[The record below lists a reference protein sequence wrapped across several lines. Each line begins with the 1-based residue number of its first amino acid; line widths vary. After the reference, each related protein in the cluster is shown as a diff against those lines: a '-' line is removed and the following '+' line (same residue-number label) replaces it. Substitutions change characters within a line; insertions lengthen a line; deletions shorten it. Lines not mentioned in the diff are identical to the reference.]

1 VSGENARLEID
12 SNSYYKWVVVGVIW
26 LIACLNYTD
35 RMTIFSVFPVLQKQ
49 MGLSNIGLA
58 LIGSSFLWVYA
69 VFSPVGGYLGDRFLR
84 RRVILGSL
92 VLFSL
97 VTFAT
102 GLART
107 GNELVALRCLLG
119 ISEAVFLPPALA
131 YIASYHFDSTRS
143 LANSIAL
150 SGLTAGAGLG
160 SWYGGFMTE
169 HYSWR
174 IGFFLLGGVG
184 LLVAVIAML
193 VLRADAP
200 VTIARTQIA
209 RTEIVPIQE
218 VASEPLPR
226 KILAIIKTPSA
237 VSLIFLAFALSQT
250 SWPLHSW
257 LPTYIFENFKLSL
270 TRAGSI
276 VTLFAALPA
285 LVGGIAGGVLAD
297 RWSRH
302 DVRGRMAVQV
312 IGFSIMAPTMLAIGF
327 MPSAA
332 TVAGVLLVYSVA
344 RGMLEGNSMPLFCS
358 VLPPNRWSMAYGL
371 YNTAGTL
378 AGSLGI
384 FLVGMQKGSWGI
396 GYTLSAMSALLFIA
410 LGVTAMT
417 TFRYLATDIKRQ
429 REVDGATP
437 QPLSS

>member
-1 VSGENARLEID
+1 VNAESPRLETD
-12 SNSYYKWVVVGVIW
+12 SNRYYKWVVVGVMW

-35 RMTIFSVFPVLQKQ
+35 RMTIFSVFPVLKKE
-49 MGLSNIGLA
+49 MALSDIGLA

-69 VFSPVGGYLGDRFLR
+69 IFSPVGGYLGDRFPR

-97 VTFAT
+97 ITLAT
-102 GLART
+102 GLVRA
-107 GNELVALRCLLG
+107 GNQLVALRCLLG
-119 ISEAVFLPPALA
+119 ISEAIFLPPALA
-131 YIASYHFDSTRS
+131 YIASYHSDRTRS

-150 SGLTAGAGLG
+150 SGLTTGAGLG

-174 IGFFLLGGVG
+174 LGFFVLGGVG
-184 LLVAVIAML
+184 ILIAVISILILRPDVAVGRIPG
-193 VLRADAP
+193 V
-200 VTIARTQIA
+200 VT
-209 RTEIVPIQE
+209 
-218 VASEPLPR
+218 EPPGE
-226 KILAIIKTPSA
+226 KILAIVKTPTA
-237 VSLIFLAFALSQT
+237 ACLIFLAFALSLT
-250 SWPLHSW
+250 SWPVHSW
-257 LPTYIFENFKLSL
+257 LPTYVFENFKLSL
-270 TRAGSI
+270 TRAGSM

-285 LVGGIAGGVLAD
+285 LAGGIAGGILAD
-297 RWSRH
+297 QWSRR

-312 IGFSIMAPTMLAIGF
+312 IGFCVMAPTMLAIGF

-332 TVAGVLLVYSVA
+332 TVAGVLLLYSVA

-384 FLVGMQKGSWGI
+384 FLVGMQKASWGI
-396 GYTLSAMSALLFIA
+396 GYTLSSMSILLFLSLA
-410 LGVTAMT
+410 VTAITM
-417 TFRYLATDIKRQ
+417 FRSLPKDVQRQ
-429 REVDGATP
+429 RE
-437 QPLSS
+437 LSPVPVPS

>member
-1 VSGENARLEID
+1 MSAETTSAEIVQTETD
-12 SNSYYKWVVVGVIW
+12 ANPYYKWVVVGVMW

-35 RMTIFSVFPVLQKQ
+35 RMTIFSVFPVLKNE
-49 MGLSNIGLA
+49 MGLTDIGLA

-69 VFSPVGGYLGDRFLR
+69 VFSPVGGYLGDRFPR
-84 RRVILGSL
+84 RTVILGSL

-97 VTFAT
+97 ITFAT

-107 GNELVALRCLLG
+107 GNQLVALRCLLG

-131 YIASYHFDSTRS
+131 YIASYHFDRTRS

-174 IGFFLLGGVG
+174 LGFFLLGGVG
-184 LLVAVIAML
+184 VLTALVSMT
-193 VLRADAP
+193 VLRPDAP
-200 VTIARTQIA
+200 VTVVRVPEVV
-209 RTEIVPIQE
+209 TEP
-218 VASEPLPR
+218 PGR
-226 KILAIIKTPSA
+226 KILAILKTPTA
-237 VSLIFLAFALSQT
+237 ACLIFLAFALSLT
-250 SWPLHSW
+250 SWPTHSW

-285 LVGGIAGGVLAD
+285 LVGGIAGGILAD
-297 RWSRH
+297 RWSRR

-312 IGFSIMAPTMLAIGF
+312 IGFCVMAPTMLAIGF
-327 MPSAA
+327 MPSAT

-358 VLPPNRWSMAYGL
+358 VLPANRWSMAYGL

-384 FLVGMQKGSWGI
+384 FLVGMQKAKWGI
-396 GYTLSAMSALLFIA
+396 GYTLSAMSVLLVMS
-410 LGVTAMT
+410 LVVTAIT
-417 TFRYLATDIKRQ
+417 TFRFLPMDIQRQ
-429 REVDGATP
+429 RNTEIAAVHV
-437 QPLSS
+437 LSS

>member
-1 VSGENARLEID
+1 VSAESARLEAD
-12 SNSYYKWVVVGVIW
+12 PNPYYKWVVVGVMW

-69 VFSPVGGYLGDRFLR
+69 VFSPVGGYLGDRFPR
-84 RRVILGSL
+84 RRVILASL

-97 VTFAT
+97 ITFAT
-102 GLART
+102 GLARSS
-107 GNELVALRCLLG
+107 NQLVGLRCLLG
-119 ISEAVFLPPALA
+119 VSEAIFLPPALA
-131 YIASYHFDSTRS
+131 YIASYHFDRTRS

-160 SWYGGFMTE
+160 SWYGGFMAE

-174 IGFFLLGGVG
+174 IGFFLLGGAG
-184 LLVAVIAML
+184 MLIAVIAML
-193 VLRADAP
+193 VLRPDAP
-200 VTIARTQIA
+200 VTITS
-209 RTEIVPIQE
+209 TPE
-218 VASEPLPR
+218 VATEPPGR
-226 KILAIIKTPSA
+226 KILAITKTPTA
-237 VSLIFLAFALSQT
+237 LSLIFLAFALSLT
-250 SWPLHSW
+250 SWPTHSW
-257 LPTYIFENFKLSL
+257 LPTYLFENFKLSL
-270 TRAGSI
+270 TRAGAI
-276 VTLFAALPA
+276 ITLFAALPA
-285 LVGGIAGGVLAD
+285 LVGGIAGGILAD

-302 DVRGRMAVQV
+302 DIRGRMAVQV

-327 MPSAA
+327 MPSAK
-332 TVAGVLLVYSVA
+332 TVAGILLVYSVA

-384 FLVGMQKGSWGI
+384 FLVGMQKSSWGI
-396 GYTLSAMSALLFIA
+396 GYTLSAMSVLLFIA
-410 LGVTAMT
+410 LGITAMT
-417 TFRYLATDIKRQ
+417 MFRYLTTDIQRQ
-429 REVDGATP
+429 REVDSTAP
-437 QPLSS
+437 HPLLS

>member
-1 VSGENARLEID
+1 
-12 SNSYYKWVVVGVIW
+12 
-26 LIACLNYTD
+26 
-35 RMTIFSVFPVLQKQ
+35 M
-49 MGLSNIGLA
+49 
-58 LIGSSFLWVYA
+58 
-69 VFSPVGGYLGDRFLR
+69 
-84 RRVILGSL
+84 
-92 VLFSL
+92 LFSL

-102 GLART
+102 GL
-107 GNELVALRCLLG
+107 C
-119 ISEAVFLPPALA
+119 EAATSWWHCDVFWAFRKAAFLPPALA

-174 IGFFLLGGVG
+174 TGFFLLGGVG
-184 LLVAVIAML
+184 MLVAVISTL
-193 VLRADAP
+193 VLRPDAP
-200 VTIARTQIA
+200 VTTART
-209 RTEIVPIQE
+209 TEL
-218 VASEPLPR
+218 ASEPPGQ
-226 KILAIIKTPSA
+226 KILAIIKTPTA
-237 VSLIFLAFALSQT
+237 VSLIFLAFALSLT
-250 SWPLHSW
+250 SWPTHSW

-285 LVGGIAGGVLAD
+285 LLGGIAGGVLAD

-302 DVRGRMAVQV
+302 DIRGRMAVQV

-327 MPSAA
+327 MPSAT
-332 TVAGVLLVYSVA
+332 TVACVLLVYSVA

-384 FLVGMQKGSWGI
+384 FLVGLQKATWGI
-396 GYTLSAMSALLFIA
+396 GYTLSAMSALLFVA

-417 TFRYLATDIKRQ
+417 TFRYLATDIQRQ
-429 REVDGATP
+429 REVDNATP
-437 QPLSS
+437 QALSS

>member
-1 VSGENARLEID
+1 VIANSERLETS
-12 SNSYYKWVVVGVIW
+12 SNPHYKWVLVGVMW

-49 MGLSNIGLA
+49 LQISNVELA
-58 LIGSSFLWVYA
+58 LIGSSFLWLYA
-69 VFSPVGGYLGDRFLR
+69 VISPVGGYLGDRFPR
-84 RRVILGSL
+84 RRIILGSL

-97 VTFAT
+97 VTFGT
-102 GLART
+102 GLARS
-107 GNELVALRCLLG
+107 GNQLVALRCLLG
-119 ISEAVFLPPALA
+119 VSEAVFLPPALA
-131 YIASYHFDSTRS
+131 YIASYHSDGTRS

-184 LLVAVIAML
+184 IGIALISML
-193 VLRADAP
+193 VLRPDTP
-200 VTIARTQIA
+200 VTLACTPDGTA
-209 RTEIVPIQE
+209 
-218 VASEPLPR
+218 EPPEK
-226 KILAIIKTPSA
+226 KILAILRTPTA
-237 VSLIFLAFALSQT
+237 VSLLFLAFALSLT
-250 SWPLHSW
+250 SWPTHSW

-276 VTLFAALPA
+276 VTFFAALPA
-285 LVGGIAGGVLAD
+285 LVGGIAGGILAD

-312 IGFSIMAPTMLAIGF
+312 IGFSVMAPTMLAIGF
-327 MPSAA
+327 LPSAT
-332 TVAGVLLVYSVA
+332 TVAGVLLLYSVA

-384 FLVGMQKGSWGI
+384 LLVGMQKASWGI

-410 LGVTAMT
+410 LAVTAMT
-417 TFRYLATDIKRQ
+417 MLRFLTADIQRQ
-429 REVDGATP
+429 REDDSASRSSVSKCRDALT
-437 QPLSS
+437 PLSS

>member
-1 VSGENARLEID
+1 MNAENVQPEID
-12 SNSYYKWVVVGVIW
+12 SNPSYKWVVVGVMW

-35 RMTIFSVFPVLQKQ
+35 RMTIFSVFPVLKKE
-49 MGLSNIGLA
+49 MGLSDIGLA
-58 LIGSSFLWVYA
+58 MLGSSFLWVYA
-69 VFSPVGGYLGDRFLR
+69 VFSPVGGYLGDRFPR

-97 VTFAT
+97 ITFAT

-119 ISEAVFLPPALA
+119 VSEAVFLPPALA
-131 YIASYHFDSTRS
+131 YIASYHFDRTRS

-174 IGFFLLGGVG
+174 IGFFLLGGIG
-184 LLVAVIAML
+184 LLTAVVSML
-193 VLRADAP
+193 VLRPDTP
-200 VTIARTQIA
+200 VTLARA
-209 RTEIVPIQE
+209 PEVVTEP
-218 VASEPLPR
+218 PGR
-226 KILAIIKTPSA
+226 KILAIVKTPTA
-237 VSLIFLAFALSQT
+237 ACLIFLAFALSLT
-250 SWPLHSW
+250 SWPTHSW

-285 LVGGIAGGVLAD
+285 LVGGIAGGILAD

-327 MPSAA
+327 MPSAS

-358 VLPPNRWSMAYGL
+358 VLPPNRWSMAYGI

-384 FLVGMQKGSWGI
+384 FLVGVQKASWGI

-410 LGVTAMT
+410 LAVTAITM
-417 TFRYLATDIKRQ
+417 FRSLPTDIQRQ
-429 REVDGATP
+429 REVEGAARHA
-437 QPLSS
+437 LSS

>member
-1 VSGENARLEID
+1 VNAEIVQTEID
-12 SNSYYKWVVVGVIW
+12 SNPYYKWVVVGVMW

-35 RMTIFSVFPVLQKQ
+35 RMTIFSVFPVLKNE
-49 MGLSNIGLA
+49 MGLTDIGLA

-69 VFSPVGGYLGDRFLR
+69 IFSPVGGYLGDRFPR

-97 VTFAT
+97 ITFAT

-107 GNELVALRCLLG
+107 GNQLVALRCLLG

-131 YIASYHFDSTRS
+131 YIASYHFDRTRS

-184 LLVAVIAML
+184 VLTAVVSMM
-193 VLRADAP
+193 VLRPDAP
-200 VTIARTQIA
+200 VTVAR
-209 RTEIVPIQE
+209 VPE
-218 VASEPLPR
+218 VATEPPGR
-226 KILAIIKTPSA
+226 KILAILKTPTA
-237 VSLIFLAFALSQT
+237 VCLIFLAFALSLT
-250 SWPLHSW
+250 SWPTHSW

-270 TRAGSI
+270 TRAGSV

-285 LVGGIAGGVLAD
+285 LIGGIAGGILAD
-297 RWSRH
+297 RWSRR

-332 TVAGVLLVYSVA
+332 GVSGVLLVYSVA

-358 VLPPNRWSMAYGL
+358 VLPANRWSMAYGL

-384 FLVGMQKGSWGI
+384 FLVGMQKATWGI
-396 GYTLSAMSALLFIA
+396 GYTLSAMSVLLFIS
-410 LGVTAMT
+410 LVVTAIT
-417 TFRYLATDIKRQ
+417 TFRFLPSDIRRQ
-429 REVDGATP
+429 RDIEIAAP
-437 QPLSS
+437 QPVSS

>member
-1 VSGENARLEID
+1 VEVSQSETDPNP
-12 SNSYYKWVVVGVIW
+12 YYKWVVVGVMW

-35 RMTIFSVFPVLQKQ
+35 RMTIFSVFPVLQKE
-49 MGLSNIGLA
+49 MGFSNVGLA
-58 LIGSSFLWVYA
+58 LLGSSFLWVYA
-69 VFSPVGGYLGDRFLR
+69 IFSPVGGYLGDRFPR
-84 RRVILGSL
+84 RRVVVGSL

-97 VTFAT
+97 ITCAT
-102 GLART
+102 ALAQTR
-107 GNELVALRCLLG
+107 NQMVELRCLLG
-119 ISEAVFLPPALA
+119 VSEAVFLPPALA

-174 IGFFLLGGVG
+174 TGFFLLGAAGMMI
-184 LLVAVIAML
+184 AVLSML
-193 VLRADAP
+193 VLRPDAP
-200 VTIARTQIA
+200 VSNASGPEVIA
-209 RTEIVPIQE
+209 
-218 VASEPLPR
+218 EPPGR
-226 KILAIIKTPSA
+226 KILAIVKNPTA
-237 VSLIFLAFALSQT
+237 VCLIFLAFALSLT
-250 SWPLHSW
+250 SWPTHSW
-257 LPTYIFENFKLSL
+257 LPTYVFENFKLSL

-276 VTLFAALPA
+276 VTIFAALPA
-285 LVGGIAGGVLAD
+285 LVGGIAGGILAD
-297 RWSRH
+297 RWSRR

-312 IGFSIMAPTMLAIGF
+312 IGFSVMAPAMLAIGF

-332 TVAGVLLVYSVA
+332 AVSGVLLIYSLA

-384 FLVGMQKGSWGI
+384 FLVGMQKASWGI
-396 GYTLSAMSALLFIA
+396 GYTLSVMSALLFIA

-417 TFRYLATDIKRQ
+417 MFRYLPIDIRRQ
-429 REVDGATP
+429 QEADIAGR
-437 QPLSS
+437 L